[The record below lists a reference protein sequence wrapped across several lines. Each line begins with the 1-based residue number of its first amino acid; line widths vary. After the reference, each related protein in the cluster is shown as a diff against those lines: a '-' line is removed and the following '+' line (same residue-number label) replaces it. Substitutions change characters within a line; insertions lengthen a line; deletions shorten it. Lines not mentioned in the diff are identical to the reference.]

1 MAIAA
6 LPLWIA
12 PVPPLAQHFF
22 NIVRMAILADPA
34 AFARDF
40 VVHWGVIP
48 DLAMDLTVPWL
59 AAFMPVEQATRLFL
73 LVTFAL
79 LTSGALVLSRAA
91 NGRWS
96 VLPLLSFL
104 VLYNWILVRGY
115 ANNLF
120 ALGLT
125 LWALAPHGCSVARR
139 RCA

>member
-1 MAIAA
+1 MLTAEAARNHAELQALPALGSLSPNPSRILVLWLLGMAIAA

-59 AAFMPVEQATRLFL
+59 VAFMPVE
-73 LVTFAL
+73 
-79 LTSGALVLSRAA
+79 
-91 NGRWS
+91 
-96 VLPLLSFL
+96 
-104 VLYNWILVRGY
+104 
-115 ANNLF
+115 
-120 ALGLT
+120 
-125 LWALAPHGCSVARR
+125 
-139 RCA
+139 